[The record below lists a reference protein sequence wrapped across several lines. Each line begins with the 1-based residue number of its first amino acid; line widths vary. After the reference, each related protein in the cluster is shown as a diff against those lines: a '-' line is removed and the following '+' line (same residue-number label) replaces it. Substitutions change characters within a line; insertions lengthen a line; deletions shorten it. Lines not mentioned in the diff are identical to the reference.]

1 MDNQFVDDVVLDD
14 IQPNRHFGMAN
25 YLYADGHVD
34 AIAASTIMEW
44 IETNFDFAKP
54 E

>member
-1 MDNQFVDDVVLDD
+1 
-14 IQPNRHFGMAN
+14 MAN

-34 AIAASTIMEW
+34 VVAAATIDQWIAE
-44 IETNFDFAKP
+44 EFDFAKP